1 MKLEFEALLLDV
13 VKADEAGKEAAQK
26 ALTDYLTQKEAEWQ
40 AEVADREAKE
50 AEFNKNVEES
60 KKLAEAAQ
68 KEIAETKKN
77 LDEAKKQ
84 LEAKN
89 VEPVEAEGLLL

>member
-1 MKLEFEALLLDV
+1 
-13 VKADEAGKEAAQK
+13 
-26 ALTDYLTQKEAEWQ
+26 
-40 AEVADREAKE
+40 
-50 AEFNKNVEES
+50 
-60 KKLAEAAQ
+60 LAEAAQ